1 MTIVLVGLNHRTAPI
16 EVRERLA
23 FTEEEL
29 PDALRRLVDGVA
41 IAEGLILSTCNRVEI
56 LAATGVPT
64 RSSDRAE
71 RAAIERIR
79 AFLRDQ
85 RQVPPNVYEA
95 ALYHYVGREA
105 VRHLF
110 RVTAGLDSL
119 VLGEPQIF
127 GQVKDA
133 YARALAAGT
142 VGKTLHL
149 LVPRAFSVAKRVR
162 TETAIGEE
170 AVSVSSV
177 AVELARK
184 IFDDL
189 QGRTVL
195 LVGAG
200 KMAELTVRHL
210 LASGVRH
217 LLICNRTRE
226 RAEQL
231 ATQFGAEALSLEV
244 LPTSLARAD
253 ILICSAGG
261 TEPIVRREHVAAAM
275 LARRNRP
282 LFLIDISVPR
292 TVEPSVGQLANV
304 FLYDIDDLE
313 QIAHAHMERR
323 RHEAA
328 RAEMIVDQ
336 AVEAFMKSLR
346 SLEIGPVI
354 AAFRRRLEEIAYGEL
369 ERHRRYLG
377 TLTPEQER
385 ALRHLLESII
395 NKFAHPAIARLH
407 QAARDDAR
415 RPEEL
420 SVVELWTDIL
430 ETQERSSPRE

>member
-16 EVRERLA
+16 EVRECLA
-23 FTEEEL
+23 FTEAEL
-29 PDALRRLVDGVA
+29 PEALRQLVDGTT

-56 LAATGVPT
+56 LAATP
-64 RSSDRAE
+64 SAE
-71 RAAIERIR
+71 RAALERIR

-85 RQVPPNVYEA
+85 RPIPPSAYEA
-95 ALYHYVGREA
+95 ALYVRVDQEA

-133 YARALAAGT
+133 YARAIAAGT

-170 AVSVSSV
+170 AVSVGSI

-189 QGRTVL
+189 RERTVL

-200 KMAELTVRHL
+200 EMAELTVRHL
-210 LASGVRH
+210 LTSGVRH

-231 ATQFGAEALSLEV
+231 AARFGAEALPLEE
-244 LPTSLARAD
+244 LPTFLARAD

-261 TEPIVRREHVAAAM
+261 TEYVVRREHVAAAM

-292 TVEPSVGQLANV
+292 TVEPNVGQLANV
-304 FLYDIDDLE
+304 FLYDMDDLE
-313 QIAHAHMERR
+313 QIARTHLEHRR
-323 RHEAA
+323 DEAV
-328 RAEMIVDQ
+328 RAEVIVDQ

-354 AAFRRRLEEIAYGEL
+354 AAFRRRLQEIAYGEL

-377 TLTPEQER
+377 ALTPEQER

-407 QAARDDAR
+407 QAARDDAQ

-420 SVVELWTDIL
+420 SVLELWRDIL
-430 ETQERSSPRE
+430 DAQERSSPRE

>member
-16 EVRERLA
+16 EVRECLA
-23 FTEEEL
+23 FTEAEL
-29 PDALRRLVDGVA
+29 PEALRQLVDGTT

-56 LAATGVPT
+56 LAATPA
-64 RSSDRAE
+64 AE
-71 RAAIERIR
+71 RAALERIR

-85 RQVPPNVYEA
+85 RPIPPSAYEA
-95 ALYHYVGREA
+95 ALYVRVDQEA

-133 YARALAAGT
+133 YARAIAAGT

-170 AVSVSSV
+170 AVSVGSI

-189 QGRTVL
+189 RERTVL

-200 KMAELTVRHL
+200 EMAELTVRHL

-231 ATQFGAEALSLEV
+231 AARFGAEALPLEE

-261 TEPIVRREHVAAAM
+261 TEYVVRREHVATAM
-275 LARRNRP
+275 LVRRNHP

-292 TVEPSVGQLANV
+292 TVEPNVGQLANV

-313 QIAHAHMERR
+313 QIARTHLEHRR
-323 RHEAA
+323 DEAV
-328 RAEMIVDQ
+328 RAEVIVDQ

-354 AAFRRRLEEIAYGEL
+354 AAFRRRLQEIAYGEL

-377 TLTPEQER
+377 ALTPEQER

-407 QAARDDAR
+407 RAARDDAR

-420 SVVELWTDIL
+420 SVLELWSDIL
-430 ETQERSSPRE
+430 DAQERSSPRE